1 MEFLCLVLSP
11 KNISSRH
18 RALALCGSCLGYE
31 LVLPV
36 ASLTVRGLEPDLPSW
51 FCWKDHFRYKSNDI
65 MTLFKLCSGSPE
77 PLQALLPYFL
87 KSGTLSLRVH
97 SFIHSFIQHLS
108 PEYYPIPGIAIPLGA
123 LDVPCKQNRD
133 GPLTSWHLHSCHGGR

>member
-36 ASLTVRGLEPDLPSW
+36 ASLTVRGLELQISLPDSAG
-51 FCWKDHFRYKSNDI
+51 KI
-65 MTLFKLCSGSPE
+65 
-77 PLQALLPYFL
+77 
-87 KSGTLSLRVH
+87 
-97 SFIHSFIQHLS
+97 I
-108 PEYYPIPGIAIPLGA
+108 
-123 LDVPCKQNRD
+123 LDTKVMI
-133 GPLTSWHLHSCHGGR
+133 L